1 MDRTKFPRSFE
12 SFMTLIETFASPC
25 QTQSTSAGHL
35 ESSTLRI
42 EISAPLA
49 SRTLSPTWTSKGTSR
64 LRPIVIGDP
73 MLPKTVCP
81 TSRQKTSVRVRMT
94 IFVFRL
100 CLM

>member
-1 MDRTKFPRSFE
+1 
-12 SFMTLIETFASPC
+12 MTLIEIFASPC

-42 EISAPLA
+42 EISAPLT

-64 LRPIVIGDP
+64 FRAIVIGDP

-81 TSRQKTSVRVRMT
+81 TSRQKTSARIGII